1 MDIDYCVDAVKA
13 FESSC
18 SAQAFVNCDLGLS
31 QSDQVFAQMNVTNQV
46 EEYNNFGDLENLRSE
61 LFPFIVDLGN
71 DESHSLSI
79 AEKIANIIHELIP
92 VNKTAYIIIRATTPN
107 HNFDI
112 PRFHTDGAFYEPYDS
127 PQYKIAMTLKGAS
140 TLFVEPSQNQ
150 REELDIIQKNFSAS
164 EMLDYQIKSQQ
175 IFFNS
180 SILTASFGQASLF
193 RVGIPHEEAA
203 VHSEPKM
210 ETERLFLSIV
220 IGSKE
225 QVEKRKEFL
234 RLK

>member
-31 QSDQVFAQMNVTNQV
+31 QSDQVLFAQMNVTNPTD
-46 EEYNNFGDLENLRSE
+46 EYNNFGDLENLQSE
-61 LFPFIVDLGN
+61 LFPFIVELGN
-71 DESHSLSI
+71 DESNSFSI

-92 VNKTAYIIIRATTPN
+92 ANKTAWIVIRPTMPS

-127 PQYKIAMTLKGAS
+127 PQYKIAITFKGPS
-140 TLFVEPSQNQ
+140 TLLVAPSQNQ
-150 REELDIIQKNFSAS
+150 RDALDVIHNIHPLQGI
-164 EMLDYQIKSQQ
+164 DYQIKSQQ

-180 SILTASFGQASLF
+180 SILTASFGQASIF

-210 ETERLFLSIV
+210 ETGRLFLSIV